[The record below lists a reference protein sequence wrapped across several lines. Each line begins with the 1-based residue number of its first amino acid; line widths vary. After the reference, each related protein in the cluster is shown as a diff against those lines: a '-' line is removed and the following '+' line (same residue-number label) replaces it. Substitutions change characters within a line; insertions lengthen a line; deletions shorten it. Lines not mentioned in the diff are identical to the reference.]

1 MEREDGQLG
10 YFRFSGE
17 LVANGYLDARKSAQA
32 LLGIDDAVRFFISQ
46 HAPDLRNRDFE
57 LPVKVRKGSWE
68 VVIGGILIAY
78 GVKAAQKM
86 AENDFKDVG
95 IKDVVKKSLA
105 AVQWT
110 IRIGKHMGDL
120 TIKKFENLQFQSRN
134 ELVGISNLRGEIL
147 YVPREYLYLYS
158 SASPDILRRLA
169 QVIED
174 QRTLSVGV
182 YEDDRLIE
190 ETVTRDHRSIFTREE
205 EFSEPEEI
213 LFPELEHGQEVVI
226 DGEVTRGNEMSN
238 TLGIKYKGHILT
250 AIPEVG
256 SIVRVKTSLFL
267 RCRIHGR
274 ISREDKSGL
283 LNSRRPR
290 VVFSHIEPLES
301 DELNPSLF

>member
-1 MEREDGQLG
+1 
-10 YFRFSGE
+10 
-17 LVANGYLDARKSAQA
+17 
-32 LLGIDDAVRFFISQ
+32 
-46 HAPDLRNRDFE
+46 
-57 LPVKVRKGSWE
+57 
-68 VVIGGILIAY
+68 
-78 GVKAAQKM
+78 
-86 AENDFKDVG
+86 
-95 IKDVVKKSLA
+95 
-105 AVQWT
+105 
-110 IRIGKHMGDL
+110 MGDL